1 MADAI
6 ATFRRNHDNER
17 NATFTVDIQPGGLVV
32 LPGGAIGINNS
43 LDVIKANTVGRY
55 STEGVVELRVTNTPA
70 AAIAEGAVL
79 KLTVASSIVTDVVNA
94 SGTTVGAMRTALPAS
109 AGPHVVRFALNAAK

>member
-32 LPGGAIGINNS
+32 LPGGMVGINNS
-43 LDVIKANTVGRY
+43 LNIIPANSVGRY
-55 STEGVVELRVTNTPA
+55 STEGVVDLLVTNTPA
-70 AAIAEGAVL
+70 TAIAEGAVV

-94 SGTTVGAMRTALPAS
+94 SGTAVGATRTAVPAS
-109 AGPHVVRFALNAAK
+109 AGPHSVRIALNAAK